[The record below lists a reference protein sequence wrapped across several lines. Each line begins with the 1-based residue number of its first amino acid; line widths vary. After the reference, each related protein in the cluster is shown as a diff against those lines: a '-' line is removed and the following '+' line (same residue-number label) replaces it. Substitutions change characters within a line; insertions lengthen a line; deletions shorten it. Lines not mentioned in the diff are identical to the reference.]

1 MNDRDGDYLRF
12 RSLLRG
18 HTLKEIPNGPEVK
31 AYFVYRPGTTANAY
45 SVVLFMGVVYLSSAD
60 HGAITLMPFEP
71 DPLRWL
77 DTHAFRLD
85 TLEEVVPENLGYLVE
100 EAERHPSASFF
111 LAGIAR
117 FIELLRHRDSGA
129 DD

>member
-1 MNDRDGDYLRF
+1 MNRDDDYDRF
-12 RSLLRG
+12 RTLLRG
-18 HTLKEIPNGPEVK
+18 HTLKEIPTGREVQ

-71 DPLRWL
+71 NAIRWL

-117 FIELLRHRDSGA
+117 FIELMRLRESVV